1 MTEPS
6 LQLGGGNWAGKSGNL
21 LAYHK
26 VDGNFYADD
35 LTFTRASTGTIV
47 NADGLIEEVPYNK
60 LQQSNDFD
68 TTWSLGNS
76 TINGGQADKDG
87 GNSAWVIAST
97 TIGSE
102 TRIRQ
107 SLSFVIGDT
116 ITLSCYM
123 KAGTVNFGIVRT
135 YSIAGGGRVWF
146 NLLSGTVGTENS
158 GLTGS
163 IESVGGGWYRC
174 SITGVVTNTGAVD
187 IAPAPADN
195 DYLANA
201 VGENIYIQDA
211 QLNIGSTAKPYY
223 PTTTRLN
230 MPRVTY
236 KDNSNGS
243 LLLEKQSTNLITYS
257 EAFDNAAW
265 NKSGASVVS
274 GKLSPSG
281 DTNAFKLVENTANS
295 LHFIESI
302 NIGGTGVKTFTIFVN
317 AKEVSKIAIRDAFAT
332 GAYTS
337 FDLATGSVITEF
349 ISNGTISQYGNDFY
363 RISITQPSYTGN
375 SRYQIFL
382 LPDSY
387 IGGSILGG
395 YLGDGVSGL
404 DIYGAQAEISSYSTS
419 LINTAGATAT
429 RIADTASKTGISSL
443 IGQTEGTMFVETTLQ
458 NIFDNKTLLRMGQS
472 ASFSNSHILQVI
484 NQKVYAESYVGG
496 ANQALIFT
504 TAFSDGDKVK
514 IGYAYKANDYVL
526 YVNGVQIGTDTS
538 ASVPSSV
545 GTLYV
550 GNIAATEQHPIEQ
563 AQLYKTRLSNS
574 ELATLTTL

>member
-1 MTEPS
+1 MSLLDEASLVQIPS
-6 LQLGGGNWAGKSGNL
+6 GYKEDKLYSIIPSDGSG
-21 LAYHK
+21 
-26 VDGNFYADD
+26 DFNFS
-35 LTFTRASTGTIV
+35 RASSATRV
-47 NADGLIEEVPYNK
+47 NADGLIEQVPYNL
-60 LQQSNDFD
+60 LQQSNQFNTTWTTTRASLTSGESGYDGSSNAWAMVD
-68 TTWSLGNS
+68 TTDNS
-76 TINGGQADKDG
+76 THLLVQ
-87 GNSAWVIAST
+87 T
-97 TIGSE
+97 LTISE
-102 TRIRQ
+102 
-107 SLSFVIGDT
+107 G
-116 ITLSCYM
+116 
-123 KAGTVNFGIVRT
+123 KATF
-135 YSIAGGGRVWF
+135 
-146 NLLSGTVGTENS
+146 
-158 GLTGS
+158 
-163 IESVGGGWYRC
+163 SVYAKA
-174 SITGVVTNTGAVD
+174 GAVD
-187 IAPAPADN
+187 FIVFRFEGATVDYAYFDLSNGTIGTVDANYTNVKITDAGNGWYKCEATNESVDKAVILSAQSDN
-195 DYLANA
+195 DPTYAGA
-201 VGENIYIQDA
+201 GTTAIYIQDA
-211 QLNIGSTAKPYY
+211 QVNIGSTAKPYF
-223 PTTTRLN
+223 PTTDRLN
-230 MPRVTY
+230 VPRIDYTGGGC
-236 KDNSNGS
+236 GS